1 MSGLELCLIGV
12 AALIGSA
19 IAAIAGLGGG
29 ILLMAVLLQ
38 FLNPLEVIPIHAVIQ
53 LASNSSRAVI
63 LRDDVDWGVVWR
75 FALLLLP
82 AGMAG
87 LLVAGVF
94 PVDVGSILIA
104 VFALVFV
111 WWPQALGKIA
121 SLLGSGRQTFIPLGA
136 IAGFLNIPFGV
147 TGPAIA
153 PVFRAELPLRTAMV
167 ATFAMAQTFGHL
179 AKVFLFAADG
189 FAYFDDLPLLAIGI
203 SAVIVGT
210 WFGTRVLRNLSEQ
223 LFGHLFRFVLTVIAI
238 RVILVALFS

>member
-1 MSGLELCLIGV
+1 M

-111 WWPQALGKIA
+111 WWLSVI
-121 SLLGSGRQTFIPLGA
+121 
-136 IAGFLNIPFGV
+136 
-147 TGPAIA
+147 
-153 PVFRAELPLRTAMV
+153 
-167 ATFAMAQTFGHL
+167 H
-179 AKVFLFAADG
+179 
-189 FAYFDDLPLLAIGI
+189 I
-203 SAVIVGT
+203 SEP
-210 WFGTRVLRNLSEQ
+210 TRPY
-223 LFGHLFRFVLTVIAI
+223 
-238 RVILVALFS
+238 